1 MVDLPA
7 LKKVILEGKPA
18 ERKYLFELSPKY
30 FAFYYFTP
38 YFSYPPAPF
47 HDDMWEDYAGLM
59 AYDLDEAAWIMF
71 RESAK
76 TSIAKICVIHAI
88 CFKKKAYINWDS
100 YDKSNAEQA
109 LFDIALELQ
118 TNQRLIADFGHFY
131 NEPLDRSK
139 KSKKRVGDFITNN
152 GVRVS
157 AFSTGTSMRGR
168 VIGKQRPDWLI
179 LDDFENEATKES
191 AAVTEGVIRHIDS
204 AKAGLAPTGTIL
216 YLGNYISDSGSVD
229 HVLNKLKGEP
239 KAVARNIPV
248 ERNGV
253 ILWPGKYVFT
263 DEEAVASHVRPEKR
277 KVSLETKRRKLDN
290 YDAEMLNNPFRSE
303 DLFFNRIKVDKA
315 LELARDPEEINAGL
329 HIFET
334 FKPSHRYGLG
344 ADVAEGSGKDAST
357 TAVIDFDDGVVVA
370 TFADNKIAPDRFA
383 DEIVRE
389 ARMYGKC
396 IVAPERNSV
405 GVATVIRLADT
416 YDHIYLDQKAGQ
428 IGDPTTKK
436 YGWRTTKES
445 KSTMLYALKKAFEDG
460 SLRIFDRRVLEEMRV
475 YTRSHFQELGR
486 TSTKHS
492 DLLIATCIAH
502 MMRDHAP
509 YPESE
514 TDDSVPYI
522 ANKGL

>member
-7 LKKVILEGKPA
+7 LRKVILEGNPE

-30 FAFYYFTP
+30 FAYYYFTP
-38 YFSYPPAPF
+38 YFSYEPAPF
-47 HDDMWEDYAGLM
+47 HSDMWDDYSALM

-71 RESAK
+71 RGSAK

-88 CFKKKAYINWDS
+88 CFNKKSYINWDS
-100 YDKSNAEQA
+100 YDKSNAEQS

-118 TNQRLIADFGHFY
+118 TNQCLIADFGNLY

-168 VIGKQRPDWLI
+168 VIGKERPDWLI
-179 LDDFENEATKES
+179 LDDFENEITMES
-191 AAVTEGVIRHIDS
+191 AAVTAGVVRHIDA

-229 HVLNKLKGEP
+229 HILNKLRNEP
-239 KAVARNIPV
+239 KTVVRNIPV
-248 ERNGV
+248 ERDGV
-253 ILWPGKYVFT
+253 ILWDGKFVHT
-263 DEEAVASHVRPEKR
+263 DAEAVASHVEPLMR
-277 KVSLETKRRKLDN
+277 KESLETKRRKIDN
-290 YDAEMLNNPFRSE
+290 YDAEMMNDPHRAE

-315 LELARDPEEINAGL
+315 IELARDPDEINAGV
-329 HIFET
+329 HIFEP

-344 ADVAEGSGKDAST
+344 ADVSEGGGRDAST
-357 TAVIDFDDGVVVA
+357 TTIIDFDDGIVVA
-370 TFADNKIAPDRFA
+370 AFADSKIPPDRFA

-396 IVAPERNSV
+396 IVAPERNAI
-405 GVATVIRLADT
+405 GAAAIIRLVDT
-416 YDHIYLDQKAGQ
+416 YDNIYVDHRRGV

-436 YGWRTTKES
+436 YGWGTTKES
-445 KSTMLYALKKAFEDG
+445 KPMMLFALKKAFENG
-460 SLRIFDRRVLEEMRV
+460 TFRIPDRRILEEMRI
-475 YTRSHFQELGR
+475 YTRHHFLESNR
-486 TSTKHS
+486 TSTRHF
-492 DLLIATCIAH
+492 DLLIATCIAYQ
-502 MMRDHAP
+502 MMEHAP

-514 TDDSVPYI
+514 TEDHVPYV

>member
-7 LKKVILEGKPA
+7 LTKVILEGSPE

-30 FAFYYFTP
+30 FAYYYFTP
-38 YFSYPPAPF
+38 YFTYEPAPF
-47 HDDMWEDYAGLM
+47 HSDMWDDYAALM
-59 AYDLDEAAWIMF
+59 AYELDEVAWIMF

-76 TSIAKICVIHAI
+76 SSIAKICVLHAI
-88 CFKKKAYINWDS
+88 CFHRKNYINWDS
-100 YDKSNAEQA
+100 YDKGNAEQA

-118 TNQRLIADFGHFY
+118 TNQRLIADFGNLY

-179 LDDFENEATKES
+179 LDDFENETTKES
-191 AAVTEGVIRHIDS
+191 AAVTAGVIRHIDS
-204 AKAGLAPTGTIL
+204 AKAGLSPTGTIL

-229 HVLNKLKGEP
+229 HILSKLKFEP
-239 KAVARNIPV
+239 KVVIRNIPV
-248 ERNGV
+248 EKDGL
-253 ILWPGKYVFT
+253 ILWDSKYVHT
-263 DEEAVASHVRPEKR
+263 DEEAVASHAQPSMR
-277 KVSLETKRRKLDN
+277 KISLETKRRKLDN
-290 YDAEMLNNPFRSE
+290 YDAEMLNNPHRAE

-315 LELARDPEEINAGL
+315 LEHAREPEEINAGL

-344 ADVAEGSGKDAST
+344 ADVSEGGGNDSST
-357 TAVIDFDDGVVVA
+357 TAIIDFDDGAVVA

-396 IVAPERNSV
+396 IVAPERNAV
-405 GVATVIRLADT
+405 GVATVIRLVDT
-416 YDHIYLDQKAGQ
+416 YDNVYVDHKQAQ
-428 IGDPTTKK
+428 IGDPTTNR

-445 KSTMLYALKKAFEDG
+445 KSTMLFALKKSFEDG
-460 SLRIFDRRVLEEMRV
+460 TLKIFDRRVLEEMRV
-475 YTRSHFQELGR
+475 YTRSNFQETGR
-486 TSTKHS
+486 ASTKHS
-492 DLLIATCIAH
+492 DLLIATAIANQ
-502 MMRDHAP
+502 MRDHAP

-514 TDDSVPYI
+514 WSDDVPYV